1 MKKFQA
7 YNLGQIKEADIELGD
22 FTVFVGPQAS
32 GKSIL
37 LQMMKLAEDNHA
49 IQNFMQ
55 KYGFDWQGN
64 ENEFLDLFLGEGMA
78 GVMNDNSRILKDGAP
93 FHFDSEFEGSLDQSI
108 ETLFYIP
115 AQRAMTV
122 FNGWPKNFES
132 FESGDPYVVKKF
144 SEELRRFLDAITKD
158 IELFPYVSISH
169 QPFFNKIKEEIF
181 KDAQF
186 QMDKNTPRK
195 RIMLK
200 VREELLSYMAWSSG
214 QREFMP
220 LLFGIYS
227 LLPPMTNKKRGDVE
241 YVVIEEPEMG
251 IHPKGIQAILGT
263 YLYLIY
269 KGYKVIIS
277 THSPV
282 ILELSWAIGIMK
294 EMDADPSH
302 LIYLFEMDYE
312 NNKEVNDVFSDII
325 QNKTFKTYY
334 FNRKPEGV
342 FTQDISSLDPG
353 TEDPNISDWGGLTSF
368 GTRASEIVSN
378 IVAKNDI

>member
-1 MKKFQA
+1 MKHIQA
-7 YNLGQIKEADIELGD
+7 HNLGQIKEADIDLGD

-78 GVMNDNSRILKDGAP
+78 EVMNDNSKIRIDSAP
-93 FHFDSEFEGSLDQSI
+93 FDFNSEFQGNVEQSI

-115 AQRAMTV
+115 AQRVMT
-122 FNGWPKNFES
+122 FYNGWPKTFES
-132 FESGDPYVVKKF
+132 FDPGDPYVVKKF
-144 SEELRRFLDAITKD
+144 SEELRKFLDEIKRD

-214 QREFMP
+214 QREFTP
-220 LLFGIYS
+220 LLLGIYW
-227 LLPPMTNKKRGDVE
+227 LLTN
-241 YVVIEEPEMG
+241 
-251 IHPKGIQAILGT
+251 H
-263 YLYLIY
+263 
-269 KGYKVIIS
+269 
-277 THSPV
+277 
-282 ILELSWAIGIMK
+282 EL
-294 EMDADPSH
+294 
-302 LIYLFEMDYE
+302 
-312 NNKEVNDVFSDII
+312 
-325 QNKTFKTYY
+325 
-334 FNRKPEGV
+334 
-342 FTQDISSLDPG
+342 
-353 TEDPNISDWGGLTSF
+353 
-368 GTRASEIVSN
+368 
-378 IVAKNDI
+378 